1 MSINM
6 SNKPKVVPV
15 IIAGGV
21 GSRLWPM
28 SREEHPKQFLPL
40 MDDTL
45 SLLQQTLVRVSGPGF
60 ESPIVICNEEH
71 RFLVA
76 QQLKEMEMLNNN
88 IILEPCSRNTAP
100 AITLAALSLN
110 NNDCA
115 MLVLAAD
122 HFIKDEL
129 YFSSLI
135 DKALFNLDDESLI
148 TFGITPSHPET
159 GYGYIRKGKEL
170 SEGYFVVDKFVEKP
184 SKEKAIE
191 YISENMYL
199 WNSGMFMFKPGVY
212 LDEIKKYR
220 PDIYSVCVSAMAD
233 ATNDMD
239 FTRINRDVF
248 ESCMS
253 ESVDYAVMEKSS
265 HVKVLQFDSQWSD
278 VGAWGAL
285 WDISPKDSFNNF
297 TSGDVFTVD
306 TNNCYI
312 KSDGIFTSAIGLKDL
327 IVVATRDSVLVSHRD
342 DVQKVKDAVE
352 YLKKN
357 NRYEYKRHNI
367 RYLPW
372 GTTLCLV
379 DSPKYKINFVTIE
392 SGKAISLQKHF
403 HRNEQWT
410 VLSGTAVVNINGD
423 EKIITEKQTVYIPI
437 GSEHSIRNPG
447 VLPVEFIETQ
457 TGEYIDST
465 DVIRLQDKG

>member
-1 MSINM
+1 MSVNM
-6 SNKPKVVPV
+6 NNKPKVVPV

-40 MDDTL
+40 LNDTL
-45 SLLQQTLVRVSGPGF
+45 SLLQQTLIRVSGVGF
-60 ESPIVICNEEH
+60 ETPIIICNEEH

-76 QQLKEMEMLNNN
+76 QQLKEMDLLNNN
-88 IILEPCSRNTAP
+88 IILEPCSKNTAP
-100 AITLAALSLN
+100 AITLAALSLDDD
-110 NNDCA
+110 DCV

-122 HFIKDEL
+122 HYIKDGQ
-129 YFSSLI
+129 YFSNLI
-135 DKALFNLDDESLI
+135 NKALLSVDNETLI

-159 GYGYIRKGKEL
+159 GYGYIKKGDEI
-170 SEGYFVVDKFVEKP
+170 SDGFFVVNEFVEKP
-184 SKEKAIE
+184 NKDKANE
-191 YISENMYL
+191 YISEGMYL
-199 WNSGMFMFKPGVY
+199 WNSGMFMFKPSVY
-212 LDEIKKYR
+212 LSEIKRFR
-220 PDIYSVCVSAMAD
+220 PDIHDVCVLAIAD
-233 ATNDMD
+233 ATRDMD
-239 FTRINRDVF
+239 FTRINKDIF
-248 ESCMS
+248 DSCIS

-285 WDISPKDSFNNF
+285 WDISPKDSSNNF
-297 TSGDVFTVD
+297 TSGDVHTVD
-306 TNNCYI
+306 SVNCYI

-342 DVQKVKDAVE
+342 DVQKVKDTVE

-379 DSPKYKINFVTIE
+379 DSRKYKINFVTVE
-392 SGKAISLQKHF
+392 SGKTISLQKHY

-410 VLSGTAVVNINGD
+410 VLSGTAVVIINGE
-423 EKIITEKQTVYIPI
+423 EKIITENQTVYIPI
-437 GSEHSIRNPG
+437 GSEHSIHNPG

-457 TGEYIDST
+457 IGEYIDST
-465 DVIRLQDKG
+465 DVIRM